1 MPTAAP
7 MTAAGRSPHKAN
19 VRMPTFVFQLD
30 GVLRQRKLVEE
41 QKQRDLAAVQAELTP
56 LEAQLRLM
64 DREMQSATGDVRA
77 NRLTGRLDLAF
88 LAAHRRYTL
97 AMQRKAVTL
106 AQQMAAVQ
114 ARVEAARKA
123 LVDAARQRKVIEKL
137 REKRHAEWAA
147 GVARREAIDAD
158 EVAMQISSRNAAAAV
173 EAGEW
178 GAADFPA
185 DVTEVWQRGEA
196 T

>member
-1 MPTAAP
+1 
-7 MTAAGRSPHKAN
+7 
-19 VRMPTFVFQLD
+19 MPTFVFQLD